1 MQTIFNARFLS
12 SFLLPP
18 RLDEATFPIRKRED
32 QVLLAL
38 RFDNVSITLN
48 CDYSDCRVNQIFS
61 VKHIWF
67 VFNGTQFEETLFT
80 AIERTDSLG
89 VRHFISR
96 CEVIFGFDLLNQNGS
111 QKFFHAYYLNK
122 KYMKIIHPIPHFLSL
137 SLSLSLSLRQSF
149 GKLIITET
157 RHDPEERH
165 KNSPPS

>member
-122 KYMKIIHPIPHFLSL
+122 KYMKIIHPIPHFSSSINIIQFKKLISL
-137 SLSLSLSLRQSF
+137 SLSLSLSLW
-149 GKLIITET
+149 G
-157 RHDPEERH
+157 
-165 KNSPPS
+165 SPLAN